1 MKENTEA
8 IVIEANF
15 NEVRA
20 EGTSGV
26 GKQIA
31 ENYPDYEVEF
41 FGSVDDGVLY
51 VLRPITA

>member
-15 NEVRA
+15 NEVKQ

-26 GKQIA
+26 GKEIA
-31 ENYPDYEVEF
+31 ENYPDYSVDF
-41 FGSVDDGVLY
+41 FGAVDDAVLY
-51 VLRPITA
+51 VLRPK